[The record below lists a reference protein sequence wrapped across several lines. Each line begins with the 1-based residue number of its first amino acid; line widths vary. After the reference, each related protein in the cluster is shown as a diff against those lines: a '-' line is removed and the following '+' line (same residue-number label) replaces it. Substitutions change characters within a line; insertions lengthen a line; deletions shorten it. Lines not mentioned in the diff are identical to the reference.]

1 MAAVPFA
8 MDALPEVGSQ
18 PHHPASDFKYPQRSF
33 GKAMRACQSSWFKLW
48 PFLHYDEAKDVL
60 FCHTCV
66 VGLGQK
72 KLKPSNVDPAFVGI
86 F

>member
-8 MDALPEVGSQ
+8 VDALPEVGSQ
-18 PHHPASDFKYPQRSF
+18 LHHPASDFKYPQRSF

-48 PFLHYDEAKDVL
+48 PFLHYDEAKDV
-60 FCHTCV
+60 

-72 KLKPSNVDPAFVGI
+72 KLKPSNVDPAFVSI